1 MPTDWIARTMPGGAV
16 TVVVDRDEV
25 QRIVARHRLPD
36 DQRLSGPSWASVAMS
51 EGWLYL
57 TAHLAAAGAAVTA
70 EWAEL
75 PAAVRLALDDAR
87 TDEMLCG
94 ETVLMPRHS
103 PDSMGVYV
111 NLNAES
117 GAVGVF
123 VCFHDLWGSNLMYPL
138 PTEFWKT
145 DVATPPD

>member
-1 MPTDWIARTMPGGAV
+1 VPTDWIARTMPGGAV

-25 QRIVARHRLPD
+25 RRIVARHRLPD
-36 DQRLSGPSWASVAMS
+36 NQRLSGPSWASVAVS

-57 TAHLAAAGAAVTA
+57 TAHLTAAGAAVTV

-94 ETVLMPRHS
+94 ETVLMPRHA
-103 PDSMGVYV
+103 PDQVNVYV
-111 NLNAES
+111 NLRAGS
-117 GAVGVF
+117 GAVHVLVHYHSPRGRF
-123 VCFHDLWGSNLMYPL
+123 WACPL

-145 DVATPPD
+145 DVANPPA